1 MKNFNLMS
9 QLWGVNNPRT
19 MENLQNFPSPLTG
32 EGEGGGVHHPN
43 PPTLI
48 LPHKGGGD
56 ILFHF
61 LTNSKGFSV
70 LFLVFAML
78 LMVTIGY
85 VFSYLIPSKQ
95 KSVIFPI
102 QSTQAFFIAQSGVE
116 FAVRYATDQGW
127 TTPTAL
133 LGLNAV
139 GVNQRNL
146 GNGRFTINY
155 NDTNNTLTSVGEVL
169 TGTERRRISVSNF
182 TTFVSTGLVLV
193 TPVPCWVNPRTVARF
208 YIKNIGSSSITLTS
222 FSASWNQPP
231 VRTLTNI
238 LIDGVQKFGGTYS
251 SGSGTINFTP
261 PGTTQIVNANQTIMV
276 NVVWNQNISPNCSTI
291 VSFFDSSGKEYT
303 FNLDP
308 EDDGLP
314 SC

>member
-1 MKNFNLMS
+1 MLNLFQHLTKS
-9 QLWGVNNPRT
+9 IIQTLNQVQGDKKGIAT
-19 MENLQNFPSPLTG
+19 YSP
-32 EGEGGGVHHPN
+32 
-43 PPTLI
+43 
-48 LPHKGGGD
+48 KGGD
-56 ILFHF
+56 IGRWLNSIR
-61 LTNSKGFSV
+61 NSKGISV

-85 VFSYLIPSKQ
+85 VFSYLIPAKQ
-95 KSVIFPI
+95 KSIPFALY
-102 QSTQAFFIAQSGVE
+102 SNQAFFISQSGVE
-116 FAVRYATDQGW
+116 FAVRYATDNNWSTSAQ
-127 TTPTAL
+127 L
-133 LGLNAV
+133 INLN
-139 GVNQRNL
+139 GVTRNL
-146 GNGRFTINY
+146 GNGQFALNY
-155 NDTNNTLTSVGEVL
+155 DSANDRLTSIGNVQSIGQ
-169 TGTERRRISVSNF
+169 RRIIISNF
-182 TTFVSTGLVLV
+182 TTFVSTGLILV
-193 TPVPCWVNPRTVARF
+193 VPVPCWTNPRTVARF
-208 YIKNIGSSSITLTS
+208 YIQNVGSSAVTLTS